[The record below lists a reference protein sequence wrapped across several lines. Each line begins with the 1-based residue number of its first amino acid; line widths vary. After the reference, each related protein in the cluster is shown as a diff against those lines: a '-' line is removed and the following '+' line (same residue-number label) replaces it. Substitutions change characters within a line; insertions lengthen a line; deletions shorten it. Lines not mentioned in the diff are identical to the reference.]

1 MIAIRRLLPADA
13 SAFHAL
19 RLAGLQETPAAFGS
33 SWEEER
39 DLPLATLEG
48 RLAER
53 ADTGVFGAFDGE
65 RLVGLVALGRESM
78 RKLQHKGMIW
88 GMYVAPEARGQG
100 VGRALMD
107 QALALARSVAA
118 LRQVNLCVNAANGP
132 ALRLYESLGFVAYG
146 HERGA
151 MCVDGVLHDEIHMAL
166 SLRDQT
172 AAADAVRH

>member
-13 SAFHAL
+13 AAFHTL
-19 RLAGLQETPAAFGS
+19 RLAGLQDTPSAFGS
-33 SWEEER
+33 SWEEEH
-39 DLPLATLEG
+39 DLPLATLQG
-48 RLAER
+48 RLAEQ
-53 ADTGVFGAFDGE
+53 ADRGVFGAFDGE

-100 VGRALMD
+100 VARALMD
-107 QALALARSVAA
+107 QALALARSVES

-166 SLRDQT
+166 PLRNT
-172 AAADAVRH
+172 ADAAEALRH